1 MAAAAAAAACAGGRK
16 GAEAAGTH
24 RSAAELGVCV
34 GNEERVG
41 VGKGNWVADRPQPM
55 SGVPVVVE
63 MLLVVQVLAQPL
75 ILLPDASLLL
85 GARSV
90 VLAMSHSLLLL
101 LLLLL
106 RLPCALLPL

>member
-1 MAAAAAAAACAGGRK
+1 M
-16 GAEAAGTH
+16 
-24 RSAAELGVCV
+24 
-34 GNEERVG
+34 
-41 VGKGNWVADRPQPM
+41 
-55 SGVPVVVE
+55 VE

-106 RLPCALLPL
+106 RLQALWIYSNVWSNGGGGCSASSSSFYQLVR